1 MSICIT
7 CGEQSENH
15 VGMQINGTGLSSNGF
30 TIENILEYQ
39 SILTN
44 KGIESEYHRLDEV
57 LEDKDGV
64 EPAALLIIRNGI
76 SQLINVDPLYM
87 FAEQLGYEWDKKYW
101 DTRRQRVLNKRAR
114 YNVCYGDI
122 GQTPDYENKKGTI
135 ISFEF
140 TPILNKWRNSL
151 GIIFGHKAEN
161 LESEGNYYYDPNKC
175 GIGFHGDSERKKVIA
190 CSLGISRPLHWQ
202 WYHKSKP
209 IGDRIKF
216 TINNGDMYIMSEKTT
231 GYDWKSRNKK
241 TLRHA
246 AGIRYVK

>member
-1 MSICIT
+1 MIEYDYSSMHPAMLYHL
-7 CGEQSENH
+7 E
-15 VGMQINGTGLSSNGF
+15 GL
-30 TIENILEYQ
+30 
-39 SILTN
+39 
-44 KGIESEYHRLDEV
+44 KPP
-57 LEDKDGV
+57 EDSYAKV
-64 EPAALLIIRNGI
+64 I
-76 SQLINVDPLYM
+76 
-87 FAEQLGYEWDKKYW
+87 AEHF
-101 DTRRQRVLNKRAR
+101 
-114 YNVCYGDI
+114 
-122 GQTPDYENKKGTI
+122 PDYENKKGTI